1 MALNGGFAVDAQG
14 RRIYFP
20 PIGRPRLV
28 PSTLDEAKFNGAV
41 FTYALITFGL
51 GFVVHLT
58 ASAAYGEY
66 AGLAWVWAAVLVVY
80 PLAASLRARRWPA
93 LDNPNYTYHRF
104 VISTL
109 RRQSTVWLR
118 CKLIA
123 SAILAIGLVLVA
135 GSFAIKLQSE
145 WAIWSLGDRVDR
157 LLISPASLAAGL
169 LCAIHA
175 YRIHVAVRRQ
185 RELRASAVELDRTT
199 RARELP

>member
-1 MALNGGFAVDAQG
+1 MALNDGYAVDAQG

-51 GFVVHLT
+51 SFVVLLT
-58 ASAAYGEY
+58 AGAAYGEY
-66 AGLAWVWAAVLVVY
+66 AGLVWVWAAVLVVY

-104 VISTL
+104 VVATL
-109 RRQSTVWLR
+109 RRQGTAWLR

-123 SAILAIGLVLVA
+123 SAVLAIGLVLFA
-135 GSFAIKLQSE
+135 GLFAVKLQSE
-145 WAIWSLGDRVDR
+145 WATWSLSDRVDR
-157 LLISPASLAAGL
+157 LLISPAFLAFGL
-169 LCAIHA
+169 WCAIHA
-175 YRIHVAVRRQ
+175 YRIQVALHRQKERRALGLGEEAPNSNVRR
-185 RELRASAVELDRTT
+185 
-199 RARELP
+199 

>member
-1 MALNGGFAVDAQG
+1 MALNEGYAVDAQG

-20 PIGRPRLV
+20 PIGQPRLV

-41 FTYALITFGL
+41 FTWGLITFGL
-51 GFVVHLT
+51 G
-58 ASAAYGEY
+58 
-66 AGLAWVWAAVLVVY
+66 LVVLLTTSMAFEEFFGLSWVFASVLAVH

-104 VISTL
+104 VVSTL
-109 RRQSTVWLR
+109 RRQRTAWLR
-118 CKLIA
+118 CKLIF

-145 WAIWSLGDRVDR
+145 WAMWSLSDRVHR
-157 LLISPASLAAGL
+157 LLISPFSLAFAL

-175 YRIHVAVRRQ
+175 YRIHVALRRQ
-185 RELRASAVELDRTT
+185 KERRALGLRNEA
-199 RARELP
+199 PN